1 MRALRTDAPPLPQAL
16 AALVDDRP
24 GALTV
29 SGDPYPLGPAA
40 GLALLRVAQEAVTNA
55 AKHAAGKPPA
65 IALDY
70 TERGSSCES
79 RTRSPTASRPS
90 VRTPPAATALRGCT
104 SGYG

>member
-1 MRALRTDAPPLPQAL
+1 MQALRTDAPPLPEAL

-29 SGDPYPLGPAA
+29 SGEPYALGPAA

-55 AKHAAGKPPA
+55 AKHADGKPPT
-65 IALDY
+65 IALEY
-70 TERGSSCES
+70 TDADVELRS
-79 RTRSPTASRPS
+79 RTRSRTPRRSSIPTA
-90 VRTPPAATALRGCT
+90 PAGTASPECT